1 MDSVAVTV
9 PLRPPMKKMKKR
21 KELDALAPHHAV
33 SRRCNGKRS
42 SQELLSD
49 SSDECSEFWNV
60 STRGPRKSRNR
71 SSQSCPGLL
80 RACSAFLA
88 CAAVLATASL
98 IWLFIDVRQ
107 QLTTLRSELDQ
118 VIAGSEGLPDAI
130 QKCDSTSKQLQKNQ
144 SIIFTQLSNIKIQL
158 NNFTEQITAIQRG
171 LQIVQD
177 SLKAEPQLA
186 SIPKD
191 FMSLQTSVAKVGSEI
206 SDLKPTVDALKEA
219 NKNLLITQNI
229 TQQKLSSLQTS
240 LQELMNATQ
249 KPQLQ
254 STNETNIKI
263 EDLKSTVSEL
273 AKNLSIVNQNIT
285 ARLNWARDEQAKDHS
300 NLDKLQDKAENLRTE
315 VETLRVDSVTI
326 HQQIN
331 AIQSRNSEYNKTLV
345 ELKETCNALQKS
357 QTSVMAQ
364 TTSTINNP
372 PKETL
377 TKQSEMKEIVTAA
390 ADQKNTD
397 EKTMM
402 KQNNM

>member
-9 PLRPPMKKMKKR
+9 PLRPPVKKMKKR
-21 KELDALAPHHAV
+21 KELDALAPHRVV
-33 SRRCNGKRS
+33 SRRCNGKRR

-49 SSDECSEFWNV
+49 SSDECSELWNV

-71 SSQSCPGLL
+71 SQSCPGLI

-144 SIIFTQLSNIKIQL
+144 SIIFTQLSNIKTQL
-158 NNFTEQITAIQRG
+158 NNLTDQITAMQRG
-171 LQIVQD
+171 LQTVQE

-206 SDLKPTVDALKEA
+206 SDLKPTVDVLKDA
-219 NKNLLITQNI
+219 NKNLLNTQNI

-263 EDLKSTVSEL
+263 DDLKSTISQL
-273 AKNLSIVNQNIT
+273 ARNLTIINQNIT
-285 ARLNWARDEQAKDHS
+285 ARLDWARDEQAKDHS
-300 NLDKLQDKAENLRTE
+300 NLDKLQDKAEHLRAE
-315 VETLRVDSVTI
+315 VETLRGDSVTI
-326 HQQIN
+326 HEQIN
-331 AIQSRNSEYNKTLV
+331 ALQSRDSVYNKTLV

-357 QTSVMAQ
+357 QTSVMTQA
-364 TTSTINNP
+364 TSTINNSA
-372 PKETL
+372 KETL
-377 TKQSEMKEIVTAA
+377 TKPSEMKEIAMAT
-390 ADQKNTD
+390 DQKNLD
-397 EKTMM
+397 EKLIM
-402 KQNNM
+402 KENM